1 MNVSFFQNRYLA
13 SNKAP
18 YKGKFREINSSKKWA
33 EHALNLWEMKQ
44 LLEHEE
50 LSYDERVI
58 VRRAM
63 DVAERK
69 KEWHFKRDN
78 FDLKV
83 ASFLLE
89 TAKRALSI

>member
-1 MNVSFFQNRYLA
+1 MSVSYFQNRYLA
-13 SNKAP
+13 SNKTP
-18 YKGKFREINSSKKWA
+18 YKGSFKEINSSKKWA
-33 EHALNLWEMKQ
+33 EHALNLWEMKH
-44 LLEHEE
+44 LLDEEE
-50 LSYDERVI
+50 LTYDERVI